1 MANSMQSQIKQLE
14 RKLGEYSKTQ
24 VPRAAASALNKI
36 TPKIKAAVAKSVAE
50 DVKVKQS
57 ILRKQVF
64 TSRAKSNS
72 LSAYVK
78 SYLRPISAARL
89 LTPARLKKSVGRG
102 TNRRG
107 VKVAGEQFDKAFVNI
122 GRKNGRY
129 YVLRRKGK
137 SRYPVEVINIKID
150 KSFTA
155 NQLPIAERFHRADF
169 QRLYA
174 HELNYRMTKYGAKS

>member
-1 MANSMQSQIKQLE
+1 MAKSLQSQISQLE
-14 RKLGEYSKTQ
+14 RKLSEYSRVQ

-36 TPKIKAAVAKSVAE
+36 TPKVKSAVAKNVAV

-57 ILRKQVF
+57 YLRKQIF
-64 TSRAKSNS
+64 TGRAKSNS

-89 LTPARLKKSVGRG
+89 LTQARLKKSVGRG

-107 VKVAGEQFDKAFVNI
+107 VKVAGQQFDKAFVNI
-122 GRKNGRY
+122 GKKNGRY

-150 KSFTA
+150 KSFTS

-174 HELNYRMTKYGAKS
+174 HELNFRMTKYGAKS

>member
-1 MANSMQSQIKQLE
+1 
-14 RKLGEYSKTQ
+14 
-24 VPRAAASALNKI
+24 V
-36 TPKIKAAVAKSVAE
+36 KAAVAKSVAE

-107 VKVAGEQFDKAFVNI
+107 VKVAGEQFDRAFVNI

-137 SRYPVEVINIKID
+137 SRYPVEV
-150 KSFTA
+150 
-155 NQLPIAERFHRADF
+155 
-169 QRLYA
+169 
-174 HELNYRMTKYGAKS
+174 